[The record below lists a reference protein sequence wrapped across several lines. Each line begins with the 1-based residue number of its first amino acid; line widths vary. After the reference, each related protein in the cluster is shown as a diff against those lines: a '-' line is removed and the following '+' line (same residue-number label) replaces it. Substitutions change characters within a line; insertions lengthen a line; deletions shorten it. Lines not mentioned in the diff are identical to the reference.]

1 MFSKINFIAVIG
13 VIFTVCLALNF
24 GGCGKM
30 SPTGPQDVGLT
41 ERIVQSNTGPIEI
54 LSVDKNVRQAAVSE
68 MSRYENQQP
77 VQLFKYTDPS
87 QYFVEQFVEGNHDV
101 TLKVGDGTTG
111 ESKVELKK
119 LNLPSSMT
127 VFFEWAPDDE
137 TYTGRVANSQNPSQ
151 RIALNAPV
159 KVELSYKMAYLG
171 DVDESSIALYMY
183 NESTATWDYTGGEI
197 DYSGKK
203 IRAYINRFGKM
214 ALYHIQD
221 GDLTILHKVQDTDY
235 YARKFLKA
243 SSGGKLEV
251 EGPDVGKSYIDIK
264 DDDLP
269 CDMTVSFE
277 WAAGEVYEGL
287 VTSLEYGTSVVF
299 KVPVAVRL
307 SYKNAKLMEV
317 NEYNIGLFVYNE
329 SIGEWEQMSSVVDI
343 DHQEV
348 DGYVTRFGKIALLY
362 VEDGVHFD
370 LTKLDENVFYAR
382 KYIKAHKGGGLD
394 VGNKEAG
401 RSKIKFKKYDLP
413 KDADIKFEWAASNC
427 LEGRVTDMQ
436 FGPHGIKFNCP
447 VEVWLSCKMAD
458 LTDIDEDKLQVFYY
472 NEETDMWELIGGEVD
487 KSKKKV
493 KVHLPH
499 FSRYA
504 LAISR

>member
-1 MFSKINFIAVIG
+1 MFFKTNFIAVIA
-13 VIFTVCLALNF
+13 VVFTVCLALNF

-30 SPTGPQDVGLT
+30 SPTSPQDVGLT

-54 LSVDKNVRQAAVSE
+54 LSVDKNVQQAAMAG
-68 MSRYENQQP
+68 MSRYENEQP
-77 VQLFKYTDPS
+77 VQLYKYTDPS
-87 QYFVEQFVEGNHDV
+87 QYFVEKFVEVDHDV

-119 LNLPSSMT
+119 FNLPSSMT

-137 TYTGRVANSQNPSQ
+137 TYTGRVANSENPSQ
-151 RIALNAPV
+151 EIALNAPV

-171 DVDESSIALYMY
+171 DVDVSSIALYMY
-183 NESTATWDYTGGEI
+183 NESTATWDYIGGVI
-197 DYSGKK
+197 DYGGKD
-203 IRAYINRFGKM
+203 ITAYINRFGKM
-214 ALYHIQD
+214 ALYHIQN
-221 GDLTILHKVQDTDY
+221 GEPTTLYKVQDTDY
-235 YARKFLKA
+235 YVRKFLKA

-264 DDDLP
+264 DNDLP
-269 CDMTVSFE
+269 HDMTVSFE
-277 WAAGEVYEGL
+277 WAAGDSYEGL
-287 VTSLEYGTSVVF
+287 VNSLEYGTSVLF
-299 KVPVAVRL
+299 NVPVAVRL
-307 SYKNAKLMEV
+307 SYKNAKLIEV
-317 NEYNIGLFVYNE
+317 NEYNIGIFVYNE
-329 SIGEWEQMSSVVDI
+329 SIGDWEQMNSVVDI

-348 DGYVTRFGKIALLY
+348 DGYVTRFGKIALFY

-370 LTKLDENVFYAR
+370 LAKLGENVFYAR
-382 KYIKAHKGGGLD
+382 KYVKAHKGGGLD
-394 VGNKEAG
+394 VGNNEAG
-401 RSKIKFKKYDLP
+401 KSIIKFKKYDLP
-413 KDADIKFEWAASNC
+413 KDADIKFEWAASEC
-427 LEGRVTDMQ
+427 LEGIVNDMQ

-447 VEVWLSCKMAD
+447 VEVCLSYKMAD
-458 LTDIDEDKLQVFYY
+458 LTDIDEDILQVFYY
-472 NEETDMWELIGGEVD
+472 NEDTDMWELIGGEVD